1 MADQP
6 ETTTAKVETYRAAR
20 GVFSGLL
27 SEMRELSKKKA
38 DATLSKGKVK
48 ILNRVLEDLNEVLGN
63 EAEAKYLDLLDED
76 DLPQNSDAVLV
87 MVQYEKALKAFVKRY
102 QVFDREVN
110 KSYWV
115 TENSSL
121 EKDYVD

>member
-1 MADQP
+1 MAYQP
-6 ETTTAKVETYRAAR
+6 ETTTAKVATYRAAK
-20 GVFSGLL
+20 GVFFGLL
-27 SEMRELSKKKA
+27 FEMKELSRKKA

-48 ILNRVLEDLNEVLGN
+48 ILNRVLEDLNEVLGD

-87 MVQYEKALKAFVKRY
+87 MVQYEKALKAFAERY
-102 QVFDREVN
+102 KAFDRE
-110 KSYWV
+110 KRESYWV

-121 EKDYVD
+121 ERDYVD